1 MQLKAHS
8 YCLVSLTWW
17 FECPAHPLY
26 LAAAARLPWRNCF
39 AGNWFG
45 IAAYSYSVFVVWGS
59 LFNFVLALSW
69 VWMISFAEPLHCRA
83 PLKKSPL
90 ICRCLPSAQISGRPW
105 VSSLYLLGLVCLC
118 EVSRLIHIKKSL
130 ISMKVLDAV
139 GVCSSSQTFALAQS
153 RQSTTAGL
161 SFDQFGV
168 DFVCGLHCQPR

>member
-17 FECPAHPLY
+17 FQCPAHPLY

-39 AGNWFG
+39 AGSWFG

-90 ICRCLPSAQISGRPW
+90 ICRCLPSAQMSGRPW
-105 VSSLYLLGLVCLC
+105 VSSLYLLGLVCPC
-118 EVSRLIHIKKSL
+118 DVSRLIHTKKKCF
-130 ISMKVLDAV
+130 INFMK
-139 GVCSSSQTFALAQS
+139 SQFYATTSIWLRYDFFICTSNLTFW
-153 RQSTTAGL
+153 
-161 SFDQFGV
+161 
-168 DFVCGLHCQPR
+168 DFSNFC